1 MPCVTTINCVSVYT
15 AAVLMEALES
25 DCLGA
30 PESGEHICDDRSN
43 HSADRRISQRTTS
56 NNVARSSTSADR
68 SEHFIIDVKHSQIVN
83 G

>member
-30 PESGEHICDDRSN
+30 PESGEHSLR
-43 HSADRRISQRTTS
+43 
-56 NNVARSSTSADR
+56 
-68 SEHFIIDVKHSQIVN
+68 
-83 G
+83 